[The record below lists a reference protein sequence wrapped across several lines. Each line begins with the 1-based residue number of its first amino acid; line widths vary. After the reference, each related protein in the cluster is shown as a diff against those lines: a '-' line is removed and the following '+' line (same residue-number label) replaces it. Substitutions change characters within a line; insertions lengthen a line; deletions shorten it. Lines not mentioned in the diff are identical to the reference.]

1 MRYQT
6 ILVALDGSEH
16 ARLALEAAVAL
27 AEKFGSRLILTHIMD
42 IQYFTTAWF
51 EPPRTRSE
59 ADERVDYKP
68 DTKAKLKET
77 TDYQREFGRRIL
89 ATAKDHV
96 PAGIDYE
103 IAYTVGS
110 PREDLLKMADT
121 YKADLIVMGSRG
133 MGTLASML
141 VGSVSFY
148 VVQHA
153 EVPVLVIKQ

>member
-1 MRYQT
+1 MRCQT

-16 ARLALEAAVAL
+16 ARFALEAAVAL

-51 EPPRTRSE
+51 EPPRNRKE

-68 DTKAKLKET
+68 DTEVKLKET

-89 ATAKDHV
+89 AAAKDHV

-110 PREDLLKMADT
+110 PREDLQNGGH
-121 YKADLIVMGSRG
+121 I
-133 MGTLASML
+133 
-141 VGSVSFY
+141 
-148 VVQHA
+148 
-153 EVPVLVIKQ
+153 

>member
-1 MRYQT
+1 MRCQT

-16 ARLALEAAVAL
+16 ARFALEAAVAL

-42 IQYFTTAWF
+42 IQHFTTAWF
-51 EPPRTRSE
+51 EPPRNRKE

-68 DTKAKLKET
+68 DTEVKLKET

-89 ATAKDHV
+89 AAAKDHV

-103 IAYTVGS
+103 IGS

-121 YKADLIVMGSRG
+121 YKADLIVMGRRG

-141 VGSVSFY
+141 VGSVSSY
-148 VVQHA
+148 VVKHA

>member
-1 MRYQT
+1 M
-6 ILVALDGSEH
+6 
-16 ARLALEAAVAL
+16 
-27 AEKFGSRLILTHIMD
+27 
-42 IQYFTTAWF
+42 
-51 EPPRTRSE
+51 
-59 ADERVDYKP
+59 
-68 DTKAKLKET
+68 
-77 TDYQREFGRRIL
+77 

-121 YKADLIVMGSRG
+121 YKADLIVMGRRG

-141 VGSVSFY
+141 VGSVSSY
-148 VVQHA
+148 VVKHA

>member
-121 YKADLIVMGSRG
+121 
-133 MGTLASML
+133 
-141 VGSVSFY
+141 
-148 VVQHA
+148 
-153 EVPVLVIKQ
+153 